1 MFQAMLREVVEGTDG
16 AIAGLLMGFDGITVD
31 SYTRDEG
38 SLGSDGLEALGSE
51 YSQILGQIRQAAV
64 ALELGEAREVAVS
77 AENMTTVIRLLNDS
91 YFIALA
97 LAPSGNL
104 GKGRYLLRVNAL
116 RLVESLG

>member
-1 MFQAMLREVVEGTDG
+1 MFQAMLREVVDGTDG

-38 SLGSDGLEALGSE
+38 SLGAEGLEALGSE
-51 YSQILGQIRQAAV
+51 YSQILGQIKQAVV

-77 AENMTTVIRLLNDS
+77 AENMTTVIRLLNES

-97 LAPSGNL
+97 LSPTGNL
-104 GKGRYLLRVNAL
+104 GKGRYLLRVNAHK
-116 RLVESLG
+116 LVESLT

>member
-38 SLGSDGLEALGSE
+38 SLGADGLEALGSE
-51 YSQILGQIRQAAV
+51 YSQILGQIKQAVV
-64 ALELGEAREVAVS
+64 ALELGDAREVAVS
-77 AENMTTVIRLLNDS
+77 AENMTTVIRLLNES

-97 LAPSGNL
+97 LAPNGNL
-104 GKGRYLLRVNAL
+104 GKGRYLLRVNAHK
-116 RLVESLG
+116 LVESLG

>member
-31 SYTRDEG
+31 SYTRDQG
-38 SLGSDGLEALGSE
+38 TLGSEGLEALGSE
-51 YSQILGQIRQAAV
+51 YSQILGQIKQAVV

-77 AENMTTVIRLLNDS
+77 AENMTTVIRLLNES

-97 LAPSGNL
+97 MSTTGNL
-104 GKGRYLLRVNAL
+104 GKGRYLLRVNATN
-116 RLVESLG
+116 LVESLG

>member
-38 SLGSDGLEALGSE
+38 TLGFEGLEALGSE
-51 YSQILGQIRQAAV
+51 YSQILGQIKQAVA

-77 AENMTTVIRLLNDS
+77 AENMTTVIRLLNES

-97 LAPSGNL
+97 MAPTGNL
-104 GKGRYLLRVNAL
+104 GKGRYLLRVNAHK
-116 RLVESLG
+116 LVESLT

>member
-38 SLGSDGLEALGSE
+38 TLGVEGLEALGSE
-51 YSQILGQIRQAAV
+51 YSQILGQIKQAVV

-77 AENMTTVIRLLNDS
+77 AENMTTVIRLLNES

-97 LAPSGNL
+97 MAPTGNL
-104 GKGRYLLRVNAL
+104 GKGRYLLRVNAHK
-116 RLVESLG
+116 LVESLT

>member
-38 SLGSDGLEALGSE
+38 SLGIDGLEALGSE
-51 YSQILGQIRQAAV
+51 YSQILGQIKQAVV

-77 AENMTTVIRLLNDS
+77 AENMTTVIRLLNES

-97 LAPSGNL
+97 MAPNGNL
-104 GKGRYLLRVNAL
+104 GKGRYLLRVNAHK
-116 RLVESLG
+116 LVESLG

>member
-38 SLGSDGLEALGSE
+38 SLGIEGLEALGSE
-51 YSQILGQIRQAAV
+51 YSQILGQIKQAVV

-77 AENMTTVIRLLNDS
+77 AENMTTVIRLLNES

-97 LAPSGNL
+97 MSPTGNL
-104 GKGRYLLRVNAL
+104 GKGRYLLRVNAHK
-116 RLVESLG
+116 LVESLT

>member
-1 MFQAMLREVVEGTDG
+1 MFQAMLREVVDGTDG

-38 SLGSDGLEALGSE
+38 SLSGDGLEALGSE
-51 YSQILGQIRQAAV
+51 YSQILGQIKQAVV

-77 AENMTTVIRLLNDS
+77 AENMTTVIRLLNES

-97 LAPSGNL
+97 MAPTGNV
-104 GKGRYLLRVNAL
+104 GKGRYLLRVNAHK
-116 RLVESLG
+116 LVESLG

>member
-31 SYTRDEG
+31 SYTRDQG
-38 SLGSDGLEALGSE
+38 TLGSDGLEALGSE
-51 YSQILGQIRQAAV
+51 YSQILGQIKQAAL

-77 AENMTTVIRLLNDS
+77 AENMTTVIRLLNES

-97 LAPSGNL
+97 MSPTGNL
-104 GKGRYLLRVNAL
+104 GKGRYLLRVNAPK
-116 RLVESLG
+116 LVESLG

>member
-1 MFQAMLREVVEGTDG
+1 MFQAMLREVVEGTEG

-38 SLGSDGLEALGSE
+38 SLGIEGLEALGSE
-51 YSQILGQIRQAAV
+51 YSQILGQIKQAVV

-77 AENMTTVIRLLNDS
+77 AENMTTVIRLLNES

-97 LAPSGNL
+97 MAPSGNL
-104 GKGRYLLRVNAL
+104 GKGRYLLRVNAHK
-116 RLVESLG
+116 LVESLT

>member
-1 MFQAMLREVVEGTDG
+1 MFQAMLREVVDGTDG

-38 SLGSDGLEALGSE
+38 SLGAEGLEALGSE
-51 YSQILGQIRQAAV
+51 YSQILGQIKQAVV

-77 AENMTTVIRLLNDS
+77 AENMTTVIRLLNES

-97 LAPSGNL
+97 ISPTGNL
-104 GKGRYLLRVNAL
+104 GKGRYLLRVNAHK
-116 RLVESLG
+116 LVESLT

>member
-31 SYTRDEG
+31 SYARKDG
-38 SLGSDGLEALGSE
+38 PLGADGLEALGSE
-51 YSQILGQIRQAAV
+51 YSQILGQIKQAAQ

-77 AENMTTVIRLLNDS
+77 AENMTTVIRLLNES

-97 LAPSGNL
+97 MKPNGNF
-104 GKGRYLLRVNAL
+104 GKGRYLLRVNAPKL
-116 RLVESLG
+116 IENLT

>member
-38 SLGSDGLEALGSE
+38 SLSIEGLEALGSE
-51 YSQILGQIRQAAV
+51 YSQILGQIKQAVV

-77 AENMTTVIRLLNDS
+77 AENMTTVIRLLNES
-91 YFIALA
+91 YFVALA
-97 LAPSGNL
+97 LAPTGNL
-104 GKGRYLLRVNAL
+104 GKGRYLLRVNAHK
-116 RLVESLG
+116 LVESLT

>member
-1 MFQAMLREVVEGTDG
+1 MFQATLREVVEGTDG

-38 SLGSDGLEALGSE
+38 SLGADGLEALGSE
-51 YSQILGQIRQAAV
+51 YSQILGQIKQAVV

-77 AENMTTVIRLLNDS
+77 AENMTTVIRLLNES

-97 LAPSGNL
+97 LSPSGNL
-104 GKGRYLLRVNAL
+104 GKGRYLLRVNAHK
-116 RLVESLG
+116 LVESLG